1 MNNLRQHTGFLFS
14 IVLGI
19 ALFVA
24 ACGNAAT
31 LSPQPP
37 TVAPVLPTSAPT
49 AAMPVITIVGDDWCP
64 YNCVP
69 DSEYPGYAI
78 EAATEIF
85 KQAGYQLKYEIVP
98 WPRAI
103 QGVLD
108 GTYAGAVGASK
119 GDIPGAIFPEEELG
133 YYGNYLFIRKGD
145 PWRYTG
151 MDSLK
156 TIHLGVIGDYYYSDE
171 INAYIEAKKNNPQV
185 DIIYGNNAAQ
195 RNIEKLLD
203 NKIDVYLEDSN
214 VVFYTIEQAGLD
226 KEKLEIAGEII
237 TPDTFYMVFNPL
249 NPESGKWAE
258 ILSAG
263 IKALR
268 ANGRLAEILQRYDLQ
283 DWK

>member
-1 MNNLRQHTGFLFS
+1 MSARLNQEFTMNRLRQHTGFLFS
-14 IVLGI
+14 IALGI

-31 LSPQPP
+31 PSPQSP

-49 AAMPVITIVGDDWCP
+49 AGMPVITIVADNWCP

-69 DSEYPGYAI
+69 DSQSPGYTI

-98 WPRAI
+98 WPRAL

-108 GTYAGAVGASK
+108 GTYAGAVGAAK
-119 GDIPGAIFPEEELG
+119 GDIPGAIFPEEEIG
-133 YYGNYLFIRKGD
+133 IYGNYLFVRKGD

-151 MDSLK
+151 LDSFK

-185 DIIYGNNAAQ
+185 DIIYGNNAAG

-214 VVFYTIEQAGLD
+214 VVFYAIGQAGLD
-226 KEKLEIAGEII
+226 KEKIEIAGKIGDPVLLYI
-237 TPDTFYMVFNPL
+237 AFSPA

-258 ILSAG
+258 ILCRPS
-263 IKALR
+263 
-268 ANGRLAEILQRYDLQ
+268 
-283 DWK
+283 